1 MPENNQILSIG
12 NQLVGMPLAGPE
24 SFSQEQI
31 AYLKRAMGIDETVLY
46 ESANGMQLKNG
57 LLLPESIY
65 NFERIRF
72 YVASSTANG
81 TPCIV
86 EVPIQV
92 TPYPNGTFVFCFTN
106 GHGLSDAFKLS
117 WKWKMTFA
125 NNTLT
130 LTLSEYWGQNGTSW
144 TQGDNINDATV
155 YKIVGIHRIAGGNQ

>member
-1 MPENNQILSIG
+1 MSENNQIMSVEG
-12 NQLVGMPLAGPE
+12 QLVGLPLAGPE

-72 YVASSTANG
+72 YVASTTSNG
-81 TPCIV
+81 TPVIA
-86 EVPIQV
+86 EVPIQIS
-92 TPYPNGTFVFCFTN
+92 PYPNGTITLFFTN
-106 GHGLSDAFKLS
+106 GHDLTSTYKLN
-117 WKWKMTFA
+117 WKWKMTLSGT
-125 NNTLT
+125 TLT
-130 LTLSEYWGQNGTSW
+130 LTLSQYWGQLGTNW
-144 TQGDNINDATV
+144 IQGDNLNDATV

>member
-57 LLLPESIY
+57 LQLPETLY

-72 YVASSTANG
+72 YVSSNTSDG
-81 TPCIV
+81 TPTIT
-86 EVPIQV
+86 EVPIQIS
-92 TPYPNGTFVFCFTN
+92 PYPDGTITLFFTDGFN
-106 GHGLSDAFKLS
+106 LTSTYKLN
-117 WKWKMTFA
+117 WKWKMTLSGT
-125 NNTLT
+125 TLT
-130 LTLSEYWGQNGTSW
+130 LTLSQFWGQQGTNW
-144 TQGDNINDATV
+144 IQGDNINDATV
-155 YKIVGIHRIAGGNQ
+155 FKIVGIHRIAGGNQ